1 MTALCRRRFL
11 QIAVGLNLPLP
22 TSVASGTVASD
33 ALDIEQ
39 VLARAE
45 RPRHAEEIWILVD
58 DQKATLSVYRGNIL
72 VERFFPVSLGRGGA
86 KAERLRGSRVTPR
99 GEFRVNRLD
108 PESRWHIF
116 IGINYPAPIHARLA
130 LSSGIFSEQDYKDYL
145 RAYRETGQPPQ
156 DTALGGA
163 IGIHG
168 IGRADPDIHARF
180 HWTQGCV
187 AVTNEQINRLS
198 ELVEIG
204 TRVVIR

>member
-1 MTALCRRRFL
+1 MTALHRRRFL

-22 TSVASGTVASD
+22 AGVGADVPA
-33 ALDIEQ
+33 IEQ
-39 VLARAE
+39 MLAHAE
-45 RPRHAEEIWILVD
+45 RPRHAEELWILVD
-58 DQKATLSVYRGNIL
+58 DQKATLSVYRGDML
-72 VERFFPVSLGRGGA
+72 VDRFFPVSLGRGGA

-108 PESRWHIF
+108 PDSRWHIF
-116 IGINYPAPIHARLA
+116 IGIDYPAPIHARLA
-130 LSSGIFSEQDYKDYL
+130 LSSGVFSEQDYDDYL
-145 RAYRETGQPPQ
+145 RDYQQTGQPPQ

-180 HWTQGCV
+180 HWTEGCV
-187 AVTNEQINRLS
+187 AVTNAQIERLS
-198 ELVEIG
+198 ELVEVG